1 MSVYITHAGSL
12 LGIPTE
18 EDLPTE
24 RLCDGDCRQ
33 CLVVGTNSC
42 PVRMRRFEAAADGWM
57 LGRSMLVSS

>member
-24 RLCDGDCRQ
+24 HLCGSDCRG

-42 PVRMRRFEAAADGWM
+42 PIRMRRFEVVADGWM
-57 LGRSMLVSS
+57 LGQQSIKST